1 MAILADPM
9 PRVDHG
15 TDILWDAFARH
26 LEDHLRREI
35 TDELDAAD
43 AARWAPVR
51 ARLAVLRNTPTWAE
65 QQALRRPKPAHQLR
79 ATPGWPPIAIPG
91 QPGQYLTYDE
101 NGQNAA

>member
-15 TDILWDAFARH
+15 TDPFWEAFALH

-35 TDELDAAD
+35 TAELDAAE
-43 AARWAPVR
+43 ARSWAPVR
-51 ARLAVLRNTPTWAE
+51 ARLANLRSTPTWAE
-65 QQALRRPKPAHQLR
+65 QQAMRQPKPAHQLR

-91 QPGQYLTYDE
+91 KPGQYLTYE
-101 NGQNAA
+101 GEGQNAA